1 MWYVEIM
8 ICSGFQWWESS
19 KKRESINA
27 TDEIT
32 CSVFMAVENGDIGML
47 KSLGI
52 KARSSPL
59 HSFFHTF
66 LDHKTQFIQIN
77 FRKRAFKNFF

>member
-1 MWYVEIM
+1 
-8 ICSGFQWWESS
+8 
-19 KKRESINA
+19 
-27 TDEIT
+27 
-32 CSVFMAVENGDIGML
+32 MAVENGDIGML

-66 LDHKTQFIQIN
+66 LDHKTRLTLEKGLAMDCFPLN
-77 FRKRAFKNFF
+77 